1 MYQVLI
7 KAILLL
13 TMKTKFIYF
22 SSFSVTR
29 YNKEYK
35 DELTARQVANDNP
48 FDSYVLKPEPG
59 RGLFKQHPVLVPSM
73 KSSRWE
79 DKIFMSDVS
88 KYSLLQDGWM
98 LLRGWLSGDCLVWA
112 PQGWNTTVRLWE
124 LLQTYWLWS
133 SGPEHKAQVRN
144 GFWFWSQFHLLLNL
158 LNIFILHP
166 HRSDDQDCEFVT
178 MWHFCTDR
186 HRNSIL

>member
-13 TMKTKFIYF
+13 TMKTKYIYF

-73 KSSRWE
+73 KSSR
-79 DKIFMSDVS
+79 
-88 KYSLLQDGWM
+88 
-98 LLRGWLSGDCLVWA
+98 
-112 PQGWNTTVRLWE
+112 
-124 LLQTYWLWS
+124 
-133 SGPEHKAQVRN
+133 
-144 GFWFWSQFHLLLNL
+144 
-158 LNIFILHP
+158 
-166 HRSDDQDCEFVT
+166 
-178 MWHFCTDR
+178 
-186 HRNSIL
+186 

>member
-1 MYQVLI
+1 MYQVWFTASYLDNYDQR
-7 KAILLL
+7 
-13 TMKTKFIYF
+13 FIF
-22 SSFSVTR
+22 DISSFSVTR

-98 LLRGWLSGDCLVWA
+98 LLRG
-112 PQGWNTTVRLWE
+112 
-124 LLQTYWLWS
+124 
-133 SGPEHKAQVRN
+133 
-144 GFWFWSQFHLLLNL
+144 
-158 LNIFILHP
+158 
-166 HRSDDQDCEFVT
+166 
-178 MWHFCTDR
+178 
-186 HRNSIL
+186 

>member
-13 TMKTKFIYF
+13 TMKTKYIYF

-79 DKIFMSDVS
+79 DKIFMSDIS

-98 LLRGWLSGDCLVWA
+98 LLRG
-112 PQGWNTTVRLWE
+112 
-124 LLQTYWLWS
+124 
-133 SGPEHKAQVRN
+133 
-144 GFWFWSQFHLLLNL
+144 
-158 LNIFILHP
+158 
-166 HRSDDQDCEFVT
+166 
-178 MWHFCTDR
+178 
-186 HRNSIL
+186 

>member
-7 KAILLL
+7 TTSSIDNNDQKLI
-13 TMKTKFIYF
+13 FDI

-79 DKIFMSDVS
+79 H
-88 KYSLLQDGWM
+88 
-98 LLRGWLSGDCLVWA
+98 LV
-112 PQGWNTTVRLWE
+112 
-124 LLQTYWLWS
+124 
-133 SGPEHKAQVRN
+133 
-144 GFWFWSQFHLLLNL
+144 
-158 LNIFILHP
+158 
-166 HRSDDQDCEFVT
+166 
-178 MWHFCTDR
+178 
-186 HRNSIL
+186 

>member
-7 KAILLL
+7 TSSSLDNNDQKLI
-13 TMKTKFIYF
+13 FDI

-79 DKIFMSDVS
+79 D
-88 KYSLLQDGWM
+88 
-98 LLRGWLSGDCLVWA
+98 LV
-112 PQGWNTTVRLWE
+112 
-124 LLQTYWLWS
+124 
-133 SGPEHKAQVRN
+133 
-144 GFWFWSQFHLLLNL
+144 
-158 LNIFILHP
+158 
-166 HRSDDQDCEFVT
+166 
-178 MWHFCTDR
+178 
-186 HRNSIL
+186 